1 MEQRVGDGG
10 RGASR
15 RGLLH
20 LPGQCELAGC
30 DPSSVFQV
38 TLRPNGDIV
47 FVYIEVQ
54 PVLTRAA
61 LYDHEP
67 VAGISGDQSEARSDQ
82 SEARIDFFL
91 FVLYCGLLFLDDQD
105 HLSNVK
111 PNSILDWLINQYED
125 FVGNY

>member
-1 MEQRVGDGG
+1 M
-10 RGASR
+10 
-15 RGLLH
+15 
-20 LPGQCELAGC
+20 
-30 DPSSVFQV
+30 

>member
-1 MEQRVGDGG
+1 M
-10 RGASR
+10 
-15 RGLLH
+15 
-20 LPGQCELAGC
+20 
-30 DPSSVFQV
+30 

-67 VAGISGDQSEARSDQ
+67 VAGISGDQSEAR
-82 SEARIDFFL
+82 IDFFL
-91 FVLYCGLLFLDDQD
+91 FVLYYDLRFLDDQD